1 MDNSYFTG
9 CSIDFRQAT
18 YNNVVDAYFYSAYV
32 PDAVLSTLCILIYQI
47 LKTAL

>member
-9 CSIDFRQAT
+9 CSIARPHT
-18 YNNVVDAYFYSAYV
+18 IVVVDAYFYSAYV
-32 PDAVLSTLCILIYQI
+32 PDAVLSTLRMLIYQI